1 VYIVTSNFSLE
12 GARMMNVFVRA
23 GRGLLLVAAALLF
36 TVVPAHAQSGGALFK
51 AKCAPCH
58 GPDGKGDT
66 SMGKVLKVRDL
77 SSADVQKQTN
87 AELTAIVEDGK
98 GKMPAYKGKL
108 SSGEIKELVSFIR
121 SLKK

>member
-1 VYIVTSNFSLE
+1 
-12 GARMMNVFVRA
+12 MKNVFVRT
-23 GRGLLLVAAALLF
+23 GSSLLLAAAALIF
-36 TVVPAHAQSGGALFK
+36 AAVPAHAQNGGALFK

-66 SMGKVLKVRDL
+66 SMGKMLKVRDL
-77 SSADVQKQTN
+77 SSAEVQKQTN
-87 AELTAIVEDGK
+87 AELTTIIEDGK

-108 SSGEIKELVSFIR
+108 SNGDIKELVSFIR

>member
-1 VYIVTSNFSLE
+1 MKS
-12 GARMMNVFVRA
+12 VFVRA
-23 GRGLLLVAAALLF
+23 GSPLLLVAATLVFA
-36 TVVPAHAQSGGALFK
+36 VVPAHAQSGGALFK

-66 SMGKVLKVRDL
+66 SMGKMLKVRDL

-87 AELTAIVEDGK
+87 AELTSVIEDGK
-98 GKMPAYKGKL
+98 GKMPSYKGKL
-108 SSGEIKELVSFIR
+108 SGGEIKELVSFIR

>member
-1 VYIVTSNFSLE
+1 
-12 GARMMNVFVRA
+12 MKDVFRS
-23 GRGLLLVAAALLF
+23 GSPLLLLSTALLF
-36 TVVPAHAQSGGALFK
+36 AAVPAHAQSGGALFK

-77 SSADVQKQTN
+77 SSAEVQKQTN
-87 AELTAIVEDGK
+87 AELTAVIENGK
-98 GKMPAYKGKL
+98 GKMPGYKGKL
-108 SSGEIKELVSFIR
+108 SDGDIKELVSYIR

>member
-1 VYIVTSNFSLE
+1 MKKVLVRIGSALVLVTAASL
-12 GARMMNVFVRA
+12 FA
-23 GRGLLLVAAALLF
+23 G
-36 TVVPAHAQSGGALFK
+36 VPAHAQSGAALFK

-77 SSADVQKQTN
+77 SSAEVQKQSN
-87 AELTAIVEDGK
+87 AELTTAIEDGK
-98 GKMPAYKGKL
+98 GKMPPYKGKL
-108 SSGEIKELVSFIR
+108 SSGDIKELVSYIR

>member
-1 VYIVTSNFSLE
+1 
-12 GARMMNVFVRA
+12 MMKDALVRA
-23 GRGLLLVAAALLF
+23 GSALLLVAATLVLAA
-36 TVVPAHAQSGGALFK
+36 VPAHAQNGGALFK

-66 SMGKVLKVRDL
+66 SMGKMLKVRDL

-87 AELTAIVEDGK
+87 AELTAIIEDGK

-108 SSGEIKELVSFIR
+108 SSGEVKELVSFIR

>member
-1 VYIVTSNFSLE
+1 MKN
-12 GARMMNVFVRA
+12 AFVRV
-23 GRGLLLVAAALLF
+23 GSPLFLLAAALLF
-36 TVVPAHAQSGGALFK
+36 GVLPAHAQSGGALFK

-66 SMGKVLKVRDL
+66 SMGKMLKVRDL

-87 AELTAIVEDGK
+87 AELTAAIEDGK

-108 SSGEIKELVSFIR
+108 SSGEVKELVSFIR

>member
-1 VYIVTSNFSLE
+1 
-12 GARMMNVFVRA
+12 MKNVFVRTA
-23 GRGLLLVAAALLF
+23 GSFLLAAAALIF
-36 TVVPAHAQSGGALFK
+36 AAVPAHAQSGGALFK

-66 SMGKVLKVRDL
+66 SMGKMLKVRDL

-87 AELTAIVEDGK
+87 AELTTIVEDGK
-98 GKMPAYKGKL
+98 GKMPGYKGKL
-108 SSGEIKELVSFIR
+108 SSGEIKELVSYIR

>member
-1 VYIVTSNFSLE
+1 MKKVLGTMGSSI
-12 GARMMNVFVRA
+12 
-23 GRGLLLVAAALLF
+23 LLLAAAAMF
-36 TVVPAHAQSGGALFK
+36 AVPAHAQSGAALFK

-58 GPDGKGDT
+58 GPDGKGAT

-77 SSADVQKQTN
+77 SSTEVQAQSN
-87 AELTAIVEDGK
+87 AELTAVIENGK

-108 SSGEIKELVSFIR
+108 STGDIKELMSYIR